1 MTQLIKKSDPRYF
14 ELSSDKP
21 YDRHK
26 YKVVMKNGNEI
37 VFDDYMSVQ
46 AFWFQYDAQFLSHV
60 DVIE

>member
-26 YKVVMKNGNEI
+26 YKVVMMNANEL

>member
-26 YKVVMKNGNEI
+26 YKVVMKNGNEL

-46 AFWFQYDAQFLSHV
+46 AFWFQYDLSLIH
-60 DVIE
+60 I